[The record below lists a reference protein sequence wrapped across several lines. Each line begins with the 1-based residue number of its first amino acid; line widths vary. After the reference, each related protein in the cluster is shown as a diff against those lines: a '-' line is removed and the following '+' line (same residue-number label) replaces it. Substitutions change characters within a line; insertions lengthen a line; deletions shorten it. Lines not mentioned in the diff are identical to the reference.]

1 MFRLARPLSWVVVIA
16 IALMPAGAR
25 SPILREIE
33 DSFVRLHEEVRP
45 CVVSIEVQGAVVEA
59 GNQGL
64 DELHQFFGLPVPE
77 QDEGHPEETPRAT
90 GSGFIY
96 DSDGHIVTNNHVIA
110 DAAKIEVLLSSGKRY
125 EAKVVGT
132 DPDTDLAVIKI
143 ETDEVLTLARLGDS
157 SALKVGQFAIAMG
170 SPRGFEGSL
179 SFGHISAL
187 GRNNLWGLQ
196 AQGIRFQNLI
206 QTDAAINLGNSGGPL
221 CNIDGEVIGINM
233 AIIWGANSIGFAIPV
248 NEVKNIVPDLIAD
261 GKVTRGFLGVHID
274 DAKGSVSEVLGLPD
288 EFGAV
293 VEEVQPDT
301 PAFRDGIQVYDVI
314 RKVNG
319 EPILDAAELIRK
331 ISAIPPGD
339 TVMIEI
345 WRKEESIEIQTV
357 LEEWK
362 SAAESPQQ
370 EAPVLGMQLQEIGPE
385 IRKQLNLP
393 ETEGGLL
400 VTEVKAGSPAEEA
413 GLAAGDRITEVAQ
426 MPVSSVEAFR
436 RLAGERA
443 GSGKSILVRYVR
455 GDSSP
460 DITVIRVP

>member
-1 MFRLARPLSWVVVIA
+1 MFRLARPLVWVLLCTVAVVA
-16 IALMPAGAR
+16 AGAR

-45 CVVSIEVQGAVVEA
+45 CVVSIEVQGPASGES
-59 GNQGL
+59 NEGL
-64 DELHQFFGLPVPE
+64 NELHQFFGLPIPE
-77 QDEGHPEETPRAT
+77 EGQPEETPHAT

-96 DSDGHIVTNNHVIA
+96 DAEGHIVTNNHVVA
-110 DAAKIEVLLSSGKRY
+110 DATKIEVLLASGKRY
-125 EAKVVGT
+125 VATVVGA
-132 DPDTDLAVIKI
+132 DPDTDLAVLKI

-157 SALKVGQFAIAMG
+157 SLLKVGQFAIALG
-170 SPRGFEGSL
+170 SPRGFDGSL

-221 CNIDGEVIGINM
+221 CNIDGEVIGINV
-233 AIIWGANSIGFAIPV
+233 AIILGANSIGFAIPV

-274 DAKGSVSEVLGLPD
+274 DVKGSVAEVLGLPD
-288 EFGAV
+288 ERGAV
-293 VEEVQPDT
+293 VEEVRPDT

-319 EPILDAAELIRK
+319 EAVTDAAGLIRK
-331 ISAIPPGD
+331 ISSIAPGD

-345 WRKEESIEIQTV
+345 WRKEETIEVQTV

-362 SAAESPQQ
+362 SETEVHQQ
-370 EAPVLGMQLQEIGPE
+370 EAPVLGMRLKEVGPE

-393 ETEGGLL
+393 DTEGGLL
-400 VTEVKAGSPAEEA
+400 VTEVTPGSPAEEA
-413 GLAAGDRITEVAQ
+413 GLSAGDRITEAAQ
-426 MPVSSVEAFR
+426 MPVTSVEAFR
-436 RLAGERA
+436 KLASERS
-443 GSGKSILVRYVR
+443 GSGKSILVRYSR
-455 GDSSP
+455 GNASP

>member
-1 MFRLARPLSWVVVIA
+1 MQSLARLLAGSALCA
-16 IALMPAGAR
+16 IALLPAGAR

-45 CVVSIEVQGAVVEA
+45 CVVSIEVQGAAPES
-59 GNQGL
+59 NDGL
-64 DELHQFFGLPVPE
+64 KELHQFFGLPTPE
-77 QDEGHPEETPRAT
+77 EEGPRDETPRAT

-96 DSDGHIVTNNHVIA
+96 DAEGHIVTNNHVIA
-110 DAAKIEVLLSSGKRY
+110 DAEKIEVLLSSGKRY
-125 EAKVVGT
+125 DATVVGT

-157 SALKVGQFAIAMG
+157 STLKVGQFAIAMG

-196 AQGIRFQNLI
+196 QQGIRFQNLI

-248 NEVKNIVPDLIAD
+248 NEVKDIVPDLIAD

-274 DAKGSVSEVLGLPD
+274 DAKGSLSEVLGLPD
-288 EFGAV
+288 ELGAV
-293 VEEVQPDT
+293 VEEVRPNT
-301 PAFRDGIQVYDVI
+301 PASRDGIQVYDVI

-319 EPILDAAELIRK
+319 EVVTDAAALIRM
-331 ISAIPPGD
+331 ISDIRPGE
-339 TVMIEI
+339 TVTIEI
-345 WRKEESIEIQTV
+345 WRKKETIELQTE
-357 LEEWK
+357 LEEWR
-362 SAAESPQQ
+362 SAAESTPQ
-370 EAPVLGMQLQEIGPE
+370 ELPILGMRLQEVGPE
-385 IRKQLNLP
+385 IRKQLGLP
-393 ETEGGLL
+393 DTEGGLI
-400 VTEVKAGSPAEEA
+400 VTEVESGSPAEEA
-413 GLAAGDRITEVAQ
+413 GILLGDRITEVAQ
-426 MPVSSVEAFR
+426 MPVTTVEAFR
-436 RLAGERA
+436 RLAADRA
-443 GSGKSILVRYVR
+443 GSNQSLLVRYVR
-455 GDSSP
+455 GPASP

>member
-1 MFRLARPLSWVVVIA
+1 MFRLARSLSWAVVVA
-16 IALMPAGAR
+16 IAFTPAGAR

-45 CVVSIEVQGAVVEA
+45 CVVSIEVQGVVAAE

-77 QDEGHPEETPRAT
+77 EGEGQPEEAPRAT

-96 DSDGHIVTNNHVIA
+96 DTEGHIVTNNHVIA
-110 DAAKIEVLLSSGKRY
+110 DATKIEVLLSSGKRY

-143 ETDEVLTLARLGDS
+143 ETEEVLTLARLGDS
-157 SALKVGQFAIAMG
+157 SLLKVGQFAIAMG

-274 DAKGSVSEVLGLPD
+274 DAQGSVSEVLGLPD
-288 EFGAV
+288 ELGAV
-293 VEEVQPDT
+293 VEEVRPDT

-319 EPILDAAELIRK
+319 EAVVDAAELIRK

-345 WRKEESIEIQTV
+345 WRKEETIEIQTV

-370 EAPVLGMQLQEIGPE
+370 EVPVLGMQLQEVGPE
-385 IRKQLNLP
+385 LRKQLNLP

-400 VTEVKAGSPAEEA
+400 VTDVKAGSPAEEA

-426 MPVSSVEAFR
+426 MPIASVEAFR

-443 GSGKSILVRYVR
+443 GSGKSILVRYIR
-455 GDSSP
+455 GDASP

>member
-1 MFRLARPLSWVVVIA
+1 MFGLARPIA
-16 IALMPAGAR
+16 WALMAIVVLAPAVAR

-45 CVVSIEVQGAVVEA
+45 CVVSIEVQGAPLPTANE
-59 GNQGL
+59 GL
-64 DELHQFFGLPVPE
+64 DELHQFFGLPE
-77 QDEGHPEETPRAT
+77 SGQGGQQEEAPRAT

-96 DSDGHIVTNNHVIA
+96 DAEGHIVTNNHVIA
-110 DAAKIEVLLSSGKRY
+110 DATKIEVLLASGKRY
-125 EAKVVGT
+125 EARVVGT

-143 ETDEVLTLARLGDS
+143 ETSEPLTLARLGDS

-170 SPRGFEGSL
+170 SPRGFDGSL

-274 DAKGSVSEVLGLPD
+274 DAKGNISEALGLPD
-288 EFGAV
+288 ESGAV
-293 VEEVQPDT
+293 VEEVRPGT
-301 PAFRDGIQVYDVI
+301 PAFRDGIKVYDVI

-319 EPILDAAELIRK
+319 ETITDAADLIRK
-331 ISAIPPGD
+331 ISAIAPGD
-339 TVMIEI
+339 TVMIEL
-345 WRKEESIEIQTV
+345 WRKEETIEIQTV

-362 SAAESPQQ
+362 SATVSPQI
-370 EAPVLGMQLQEIGPE
+370 EAPVLGMRLHEIDPE
-385 IRKQLNLP
+385 IRKQMNL
-393 ETEGGLL
+393 EDTDTGLIVVEVVAGGPADQ
-400 VTEVKAGSPAEEA
+400 AGIT
-413 GLAAGDRITEVAQ
+413 AGDRITEVAQ
-426 MPVSSVEAFR
+426 MPIASVEAFR
-436 RLAGERA
+436 RLVSERS

-455 GDSSP
+455 GAASP